1 MYTNYDLPKYYDLPK
16 WLDDFIF
23 ADLGAMIGNDYN
35 KVKNNLNNSPSD
47 NRIYLGTYFPRTY
60 TEIKMI
66 MDELSEETDYFERQ
80 DIRSKS
86 SFRILSVGCGTG
98 GDVVSMIDSI
108 REKTGCQDFFVT
120 LIDGNK
126 DALEKCQKIISRQ
139 ETEEGLKIQKEVKNT
154 IVTEPSDFQ
163 LIAGEICSKKFDF
176 IVTSKFINELI
187 GKFDKLYSRFVTSF
201 SALLDTTGLIII
213 TDTTDQRAIGENL
226 EWIPKLM
233 NSDFND
239 NISADI
245 DIGTIMPPP
254 CNCQRWRDNR
264 FSDFQNESKE
274 TYFCQRCYT
283 SFKNKYSHIDD
294 SHDPR
299 ITFRIFARKIIQE
312 RIQYKSIPNTYVVT
326 NKKDGFLG
334 SCKILN
340 S

>member
-1 MYTNYDLPKYYDLPK
+1 MYTDYDLPK
-16 WLDDFIF
+16 WLKELLDNLRIR
-23 ADLGAMIGNDYN
+23 GCNDHN
-35 KVKNNLNNSPSD
+35 KVKNNLYNSPMD
-47 NRIYLGTYFPRTY
+47 NLNYLVTYFPRTY
-60 TEIKMI
+60 TEIKTI

-187 GKFDKLYSRFVTSF
+187 GKFDNFYSRFVTSF

-233 NSDFND
+233 NSDFNY

-264 FSDFQNESKE
+264 FSDSQNESKE
-274 TYFCQRCYT
+274 TYFCRRCYT

>member
-1 MYTNYDLPKYYDLPK
+1 MHTNYDLPK

-23 ADLGAMIGNDYN
+23 VNLEAEICNDYN
-35 KVKNNLNNSPSD
+35 KAKNNLNNSPRD

-60 TEIKMI
+60 TEIKTI
-66 MDELSEETDYFERQ
+66 MDKLSEETDYFDRQ

-86 SFRILSVGCGTG
+86 NFRILSVGCGTG

-139 ETEEGLKIQKEVKNT
+139 EIENGLKIQKEVKNAK
-154 IVTEPSDFQ
+154 VTEPSDFQ
-163 LIAGEICSKKFDF
+163 LIVGEICSKKFDF

-187 GKFDKLYSRFVTSF
+187 GKFDKLYSRFVASF

-213 TDTTDQRAIGENL
+213 TDTTDQRAIGENSKDIY
-226 EWIPKLM
+226 IPVLM
-233 NSDFND
+233 NCDIKD

-254 CNCQRWRDNR
+254 CNCQRWSNYPFYCVNDFLKIYPCRD
-264 FSDFQNESKE
+264 
-274 TYFCQRCYT
+274 CYT
-283 SFKNKYSHIDD
+283 SFVNKYSKRDD
-294 SHDPR
+294 SR
-299 ITFRIFARKIIQE
+299 ITFRIFARKSIQE
-312 RIQYKSIPNTYVVT
+312 GINYKIRPDTYVVSHPKDREPGLC
-326 NKKDGFLG
+326 KK
-334 SCKILN
+334 LN
-340 S
+340 IKSL

>member
-1 MYTNYDLPKYYDLPK
+1 MYTNYDLPK
-16 WLDDFIF
+16 WLNDFIF
-23 ADLGAMIGNDYN
+23 ADLGAWICNDYN
-35 KVKNNLNNSPSD
+35 KVKNNLNNSPWD
-47 NRIYLGTYFPRTY
+47 NCIYLGTYFPRTY
-60 TEIKMI
+60 TEIKTI

-139 ETEEGLKIQKEVKNT
+139 ETEEGLKIQKEVKNA

-213 TDTTDQRAIGENL
+213 TDTTDQRVIGENL

-254 CNCQRWRDNR
+254 CNCQRWSNYVSKSNFFKKDPCRD
-264 FSDFQNESKE
+264 
-274 TYFCQRCYT
+274 CYT
-283 SFKNKYSHIDD
+283 SFVNKYSKRDD
-294 SHDPR
+294 SR
-299 ITFRIFARKIIQE
+299 ITFRIFARKSIQE
-312 RIQYKSIPNTYVVT
+312 GINYKISPYTYVVSHP
-326 NKKDGFLG
+326 KDRESRL
-334 SCKILN
+334 CMKLN
-340 S
+340 NSHYNVISF

>member
-1 MYTNYDLPKYYDLPK
+1 MYTDYDLPK
-16 WLDDFIF
+16 WLKELLDNLRIR
-23 ADLGAMIGNDYN
+23 GCNDHN
-35 KVKNNLNNSPSD
+35 KVKNNLYNSPMD
-47 NRIYLGTYFPRTY
+47 NLNYLVTYFPRTY
-60 TEIKMI
+60 TEIKTI

-139 ETEEGLKIQKEVKNT
+139 ETEEGLKIQKEVKNA

-187 GKFDKLYSRFVTSF
+187 GKFDNFYSRFVTSF

-264 FSDFQNESKE
+264 FSDSQNESKE
-274 TYFCQRCYT
+274 TYFCRRCYT

>member
-35 KVKNNLNNSPSD
+35 KVKNNLNNSSRD

-60 TEIKMI
+60 TEIKTI

-108 REKTGCQDFFVT
+108 REKTGCQNFFVT
-120 LIDGNK
+120 LIDGNA
-126 DALEKCQKIISRQ
+126 DALEKCKKIISRQ
-139 ETEEGLKIQKEVKNT
+139 KTENGLKIQTEVIDKKF
-154 IVTEPSDFQ
+154 IEPSDFQ
-163 LIAGEICSKKFDF
+163 LIAREMCSKKFDF

-213 TDTTDQRAIGENL
+213 TDTTDQRAIGENSKDIY
-226 EWIPKLM
+226 IPVLM

-254 CNCQRWRDNR
+254 CNCQRWIDLSI
-264 FSDFQNESKE
+264 FLNEYLK
-274 TYFCQRCYT
+274 TYCCRQCYT
-283 SFKNKYSHIDD
+283 SFKNKYSHMDD

-326 NKKDGFLG
+326 NKKDGFRGL
-334 SCKILN
+334 CKILN

>member
-1 MYTNYDLPKYYDLPK
+1 MYTNYDLPK

-23 ADLGAMIGNDYN
+23 ADLGAWICNDYN
-35 KVKNNLNNSPSD
+35 KVKNNLNNTPWD
-47 NRIYLGTYFPRTY
+47 NCIYLGTYFPRTY
-60 TEIKMI
+60 TEIKTI

-86 SFRILSVGCGTG
+86 NFRILSVGCGTG

-139 ETEEGLKIQKEVKNT
+139 ETEEGLKIQKEVKNA

-163 LIAGEICSKKFDF
+163 LIVGEICSKKFDF

-254 CNCQRWRDNR
+254 CNCQRW
-264 FSDFQNESKE
+264 SDLGNFLNEYIK
-274 TYFCQRCYT
+274 TYSCQRCYT
-283 SFKNKYSHIDD
+283 SFKNKYSHMDD

-326 NKKDGFLG
+326 NKKDGSLG
-334 SCKILN
+334 SCNILN